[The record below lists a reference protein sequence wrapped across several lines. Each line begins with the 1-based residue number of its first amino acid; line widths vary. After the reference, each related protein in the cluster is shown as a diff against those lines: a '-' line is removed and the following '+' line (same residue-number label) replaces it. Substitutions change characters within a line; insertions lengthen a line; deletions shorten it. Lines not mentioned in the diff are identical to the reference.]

1 MSRIEIKDGV
11 WTIPAARYKT
21 GVDTDVPLSAAALEV
36 LERLPR
42 IGADK
47 YVFTRDGE
55 RPFQGHSSAKA
66 KLDKACQLSDWV
78 IHDLRRTGA
87 TVNLESWRFLESS
100 PSNALVTSFRA
111 FGPSTIGIGTSRRND
126 ARARRW
132 PLSHQAHCQSAGR
145 QCCRHRAGPKMRFL
159 ITQRLP

>member
-1 MSRIEIKDGV
+1 MSRIEIKDSV

-55 RPFQGHSSAKA
+55 RPFQGIRAPRPSSTRHV
-66 KLDKACQLSDWV
+66 DSP
-78 IHDLRRTGA
+78 TG
-87 TVNLESWRFLESS
+87 
-100 PSNALVTSFRA
+100 
-111 FGPSTIGIGTSRRND
+111 
-126 ARARRW
+126 
-132 PLSHQAHCQSAGR
+132 
-145 QCCRHRAGPKMRFL
+145 
-159 ITQRLP
+159 